1 MEHHAAV
8 LALAGATNVAR
19 IRCAEAGVDDIS
31 STFRNPTTL
40 SMASTAA
47 RFGPNQFELSL
58 AHSSSG

>member
-1 MEHHAAV
+1 MEHHAAE
-8 LALAGATNVAR
+8 LALAGATKIVLLASEGN
-19 IRCAEAGVDDIS
+19 GVDDIS

-47 RFGPNQFELSL
+47 RFGPNQFEQSF